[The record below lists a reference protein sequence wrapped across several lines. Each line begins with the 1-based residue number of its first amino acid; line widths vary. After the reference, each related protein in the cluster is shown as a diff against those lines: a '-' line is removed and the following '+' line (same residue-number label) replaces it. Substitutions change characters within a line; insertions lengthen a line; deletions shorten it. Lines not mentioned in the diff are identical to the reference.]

1 LRKSK
6 RIFKRRNKRLEKEL
20 ETQVLIVGGGVE
32 GTSIARELAKYK
44 VDAIVAEKEVDV
56 AGGQTCRS
64 AAMVYSPVGLSWVGS
79 LVIKSIMCKPGDPLF
94 HPESLKEKLTM
105 KGFNMFEPLVRELN
119 VSSYTKR
126 TMMMIA
132 TTEDEVERL
141 NLAQDICKQLG
152 FEPERLNKEA
162 VLAREPNV
170 TKKVICAIA
179 DSPSDGAVYPWEYCM
194 ALAENAR
201 ENGIRIMTGAEVQA
215 IRPSNGG
222 FVVDTAR
229 GPIRTE
235 YIVNVAGA
243 YADKVA
249 QMAGV
254 CDFGLS
260 YMKGQTEILDK
271 RLGGLVNNSVT
282 PTPQPGKGGVIG
294 RLPSGNIALGFVEY
308 TPTEDCEDTFANRE
322 WTNENIATA
331 REFVPDI
338 TERDIIKSFTGVRV
352 FNTRDVEDHIIEAT
366 KKYPNFI
373 NAAIRLPGLAA
384 SPAIAEYVVNL
395 LGNQGLALVRK
406 ADFNPYRTGIPK
418 VSELPD
424 EERQKLIAQDSRY
437 GHVVCRC
444 EEVSEGEIIEAIKR
458 GARTVA
464 GIKYRTRAGMGRCQ
478 GGFCGSRVVEI
489 LSRELDIPMTE
500 VTQKGGLS
508 RVLLYRSK
516 ELLG

>member
-1 LRKSK
+1 
-6 RIFKRRNKRLEKEL
+6 
-20 ETQVLIVGGGVE
+20 
-32 GTSIARELAKYK
+32 
-44 VDAIVAEKEVDV
+44 
-56 AGGQTCRS
+56 
-64 AAMVYSPVGLSWVGS
+64 M
-79 LVIKSIMCKPGDPLF
+79 
-94 HPESLKEKLTM
+94 
-105 KGFNMFEPLVRELN
+105 
-119 VSSYTKR
+119 
-126 TMMMIA
+126 
-132 TTEDEVERL
+132 
-141 NLAQDICKQLG
+141 
-152 FEPERLNKEA
+152 
-162 VLAREPNV
+162 AREPNV
-170 TKKVICAIA
+170 TEKVICAIA
-179 DSPSDGAVYPWEYCM
+179 DSPSDAVMYPWEYCM
-194 ALAENAR
+194 ALAENAK

-222 FVVDTAR
+222 FVVDTVR
-229 GPIRTE
+229 GRVRAE

-271 RLGGLVNNSVT
+271 RLEGLVNNSIT
-282 PTPQPGKGGVIG
+282 ITPQPGKGGMIG
-294 RLPSGNIALGFVEY
+294 WLPSGNISLGFVEY
-308 TPTEDCEDTFANRE
+308 TPTTDCEDTFTKRE
-322 WTNENIATA
+322 WTTENIATA
-331 REFVPDI
+331 RELVPDI
-338 TERDIIKSFTGVRV
+338 TERDVIKSFTGVRV

-384 SPAIAEYVVNL
+384 SPAIAEYVVDL
-395 LGNQGLALVRK
+395 LSNQGLALVSK

-424 EERQKLIAQDSRY
+424 EQRRKMIAQDSRY

-444 EEVSEGEIIEAIKR
+444 EEVSEGEIVEAIRR

-464 GIKYRTRAGMGRCQ
+464 GVKYRTRAGMGRCQ
-478 GGFCGSRVVEI
+478 GGFCGPRVVEI
-489 LSRELDIPMTE
+489 LARELDIPMTE
-500 VTQKGGLS
+500 ITQKGGVS

>member
-1 LRKSK
+1 MA
-6 RIFKRRNKRLEKEL
+6 KEL
-20 ETQVLIVGGGVE
+20 ETQVLIIGGGVI
-32 GTSIARELAKYK
+32 GTSVARELSKYK
-44 VDAIVAEKEVDV
+44 VDALVAEKEVDV

-79 LVIKSIMCKPGDPLF
+79 LVIKSIMYQPGDSLF
-94 HPESLKEKLTM
+94 HPESLKERLTM

-132 TTEDEVERL
+132 KTDDEVERL
-141 NLAQDICKQLG
+141 NLAQDICKQIG
-152 FEPERLNKEA
+152 FKPERLNREA

-170 TKKVICAIA
+170 TEKVICAIA
-179 DSPSDGAVYPWEYCM
+179 DSPSDAVMYPWEYCM
-194 ALAENAR
+194 ALAENAQ
-201 ENGIRIMTGAEVQA
+201 ENGIGIMTGAEVQA

-222 FVVDTAR
+222 FVVDTVR
-229 GPIRTE
+229 GRVRAE
-235 YIVNVAGA
+235 YVVNVAGA

-254 CDFGLS
+254 CDFGIS

-271 RLGGLVNNSVT
+271 RLEGLVNNSVT
-282 PTPQPGKGGVIG
+282 VTPQPGKGGMIG
-294 RLPSGNIALGFVEY
+294 WLPSGNISLGFVEY
-308 TPTEDCEDTFANRE
+308 TPTTDCEDTFAKRE
-322 WTNENIATA
+322 WTTENIATA
-331 REFVPDI
+331 RELVPDI
-338 TERDIIKSFTGVRV
+338 TERDVIRSFTGVRV
-352 FNTRDVEDHIIEAT
+352 FNTRDVEDHIIEST

-384 SPAIAEYVVNL
+384 SPAIAEYVVDL
-395 LGNQGLALVRK
+395 LSNQGLALVSK

-424 EERQKLIAQDSRY
+424 EQRQSLIAEDPRY
-437 GHVVCRC
+437 GHIVCRC
-444 EEVSEGEIIEAIKR
+444 EEVSEGEIVEAIRR

-489 LSRELDIPMTE
+489 LAREMDIPMTE
-500 VTQKGGLS
+500 ITQQGGLS
-508 RVLLYRSK
+508 RVLLHRSK
-516 ELLG
+516 ELLEIGG